1 MVDIAIFGQ
10 PVSSL
15 KVTVP
20 EKESEQEKENR
31 VSCCWPCVHFCA
43 LTYMSI
49 RYKRMQGKTGIGVR
63 IHNWVHTP
71 VAVCLCQKPLESGM
85 F

>member
-15 KVTVP
+15 KVTVLQ
-20 EKESEQEKENR
+20 KERARERKQSILLLAM
-31 VSCCWPCVHFCA
+31 CA
-43 LTYMSI
+43 FLCTCTHGI
-49 RYKRMQGKTGIGVR
+49 RHKRMECKTGIGVR